1 MTKKEILAI
10 VKTAP
15 HNDTKLPFSVI
26 EEMTTLNVLELTLSP
41 DGKSYI
47 YKVKIEDLVDK
58 DVNPDYLYDPGWNI
72 SIDESYIYKII

>member
-58 DVNPDYLYDPGWNI
+58 DVNPDYLYDPGWNL
-72 SIDESYIYKII
+72 SIDEEYIYKII